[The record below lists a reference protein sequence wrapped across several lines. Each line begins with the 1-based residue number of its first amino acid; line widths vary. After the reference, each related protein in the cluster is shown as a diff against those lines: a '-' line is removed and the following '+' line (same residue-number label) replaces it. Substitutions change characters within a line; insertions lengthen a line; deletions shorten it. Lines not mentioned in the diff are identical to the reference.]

1 MSSFIYLIFLL
12 SGAHISPTLTNMA
25 WCMLTFLI
33 YIYIYI
39 YKSGFPYL
47 IWTFCED
54 QKYLIR

>member
-12 SGAHISPTLTNMA
+12 SGACISPTLTNMA

-33 YIYIYI
+33 YIY
-39 YKSGFPYL
+39 KSKFPYL